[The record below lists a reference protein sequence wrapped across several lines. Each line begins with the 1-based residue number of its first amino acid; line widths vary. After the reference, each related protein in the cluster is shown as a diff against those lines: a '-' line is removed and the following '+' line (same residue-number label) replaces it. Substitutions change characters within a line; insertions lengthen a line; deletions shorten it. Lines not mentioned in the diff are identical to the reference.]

1 MGKGKGPIYT
11 EVLFIKKGS
20 IIYEFHNIK
29 IQQVTEIFNFIKK
42 HISVSIK
49 LIKKNK

>member
-20 IIYEFHNIK
+20 IIYEFQNIN
-29 IQQVTEIFNFIKK
+29 QQQIIEVFNFIKK
-42 HISVSIK
+42 QISVK
-49 LIKKNK
+49 LSLIYKN